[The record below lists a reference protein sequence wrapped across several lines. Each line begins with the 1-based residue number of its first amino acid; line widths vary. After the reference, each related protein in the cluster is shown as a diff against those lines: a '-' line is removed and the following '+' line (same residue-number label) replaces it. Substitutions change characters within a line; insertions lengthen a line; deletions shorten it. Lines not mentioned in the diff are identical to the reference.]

1 MPTDLIDL
9 AAPVEKA
16 FLVAVD
22 TGTDDGWTAED
33 SLAELANLA
42 TTAGADVV
50 GAEWQNRRHVD
61 PNWYVGK
68 GKAEELVAAKRET
81 GFDVLVADDE
91 LSPAQ
96 QRALEELLNVKV
108 IDRSRLILD
117 IFALHAQTHEGR
129 LQVELAQLEYQLPRL
144 TRLWTHLS
152 RTGGGIGTRG
162 PGESQLETDR
172 RIIRTRI
179 SKMKE
184 RVEQVRQQ
192 RETAARGRDRRL
204 WPTVGIVGYTNAG
217 KSTLLNA
224 LVGSEVAQAE
234 DKLFATLD
242 PTSRQVKLGDG
253 QTAIV
258 TDTVGFIHKLPH
270 QLVEAFRATLEEV
283 NRADVLVEVVDASD
297 AHFEEHRATV
307 QTVLDE
313 LGAGDKPRLLAFNK
327 ADLLDPAARD
337 GGRRRRP
344 AIAGAVF
351 VSALTGYGMETLRA
365 EIAALL
371 ASLWVDVDVA
381 LPYAAGELLAR
392 VRERGT
398 VELEYG
404 ERDVRVTGRVAPALA
419 GELEAAAARWAAATL
434 EDDAGRRSA
443 PRDDRHRCAPG
454 GRARAADGGRPSSGR
469 SPRAG
474 AAGAGARRSTL
485 DGGAGPLGAARGV
498 AGRPADLPRTGDPGR
513 AADPPSRRRRRELH
527 GNVVTSDGV
536 RHLRFDWSL
545 EHELFIV
552 GSTVGGCRHR
562 CIAWPASS
570 RWGRGG
576 GSRSLADRR
585 RARARRPS
593 AWRVTRTSA
602 GGWHL
607 VDVETRRGTDDAS
620 STTTASRSLPGAGQ
634 LAARDRLIRAFV
646 DGLWTTA
653 RNGAQ
658 LPAKLVDKSVARPQ
672 DASAIV
678 GLARRGPR
686 PKAVS
691 RMQISGVD
699 YGPAVPS
706 GVSVSAAGTREPRP
720 R

>member
-1 MPTDLIDL
+1 MPNDLIDL
-9 AAPVEKA
+9 AIPVEKA

-22 TGTDDGWTAED
+22 TGGDDGWTAED

-42 TTAGADVV
+42 ATAGADVV

-68 GKAEELVAAKRET
+68 GKAEELVAARRET

-184 RVEQVRQQ
+184 RVDQVRQQ

-224 LVGSEVAQAE
+224 LVGSEVAKAE

-270 QLVEAFRATLEEV
+270 QLVDAFRATLEEV
-283 NRADVLVEVVDASD
+283 TRADVLVEVVDASD
-297 AHFEEHRATV
+297 GHFDEHRATV

-327 ADLLDPAARD
+327 TDLLDPAARD
-337 GGRRRRP
+337 AAFPLPAIGGR
-344 AIAGAVF
+344 VF
-351 VSALTGYGMETLRA
+351 VSALTGSGMDTLRA

-371 ASLWVDVDVA
+371 ASMWVDVDVA
-381 LPYAAGELLAR
+381 MPYAAGELLAR
-392 VRERGT
+392 VRERGA
-398 VELEYG
+398 VELEYR

-419 GELEAAAARWAAATL
+419 GELDAVAERWAASL
-434 EDDAGRRSA
+434 DDVG
-443 PRDDRHRCAPG
+443 PIE
-454 GRARAADGGRPSSGR
+454 
-469 SPRAG
+469 AG
-474 AAGAGARRSTL
+474 AAAER
-485 DGGAGPLGAARGV
+485 
-498 AGRPADLPRTGDPGR
+498 
-513 AADPPSRRRRRELH
+513 
-527 GNVVTSDGV
+527 
-536 RHLRFDWSL
+536 
-545 EHELFIV
+545 
-552 GSTVGGCRHR
+552 
-562 CIAWPASS
+562 
-570 RWGRGG
+570 
-576 GSRSLADRR
+576 
-585 RARARRPS
+585 
-593 AWRVTRTSA
+593 
-602 GGWHL
+602 
-607 VDVETRRGTDDAS
+607 
-620 STTTASRSLPGAGQ
+620 
-634 LAARDRLIRAFV
+634 
-646 DGLWTTA
+646 
-653 RNGAQ
+653 
-658 LPAKLVDKSVARPQ
+658 
-672 DASAIV
+672 
-678 GLARRGPR
+678 
-686 PKAVS
+686 
-691 RMQISGVD
+691 
-699 YGPAVPS
+699 
-706 GVSVSAAGTREPRP
+706 
-720 R
+720 

>member
-1 MPTDLIDL
+1 MTSRLIDL
-9 AAPVEKA
+9 EVPVEKA

-22 TGTDDGWTAED
+22 TGAEDGWTAQE
-33 SLAELANLA
+33 SLSELANLA
-42 TTAGADVV
+42 ATAGADVV

-61 PNWYVGK
+61 PNWYIGK
-68 GKAEELVAAKRET
+68 GKAQELASAKRET
-81 GFDVLVADDE
+81 GFDVLIADDE

-192 RETAARGRDRRL
+192 RSTAARGRDRRL

-217 KSTLLNA
+217 KSTLLNT
-224 LVGSEVAQAE
+224 LVGSEVAKAE

-270 QLVEAFRATLEEV
+270 QLVDAFRATLEEV

-297 AHFEEHRATV
+297 PHVVEHRATV

-313 LGAGDKPRLLAFNK
+313 LGAGEKPRLVAFNK
-327 ADLLDPAARD
+327 ADLVERAALNGSAAAPAV
-337 GGRRRRP
+337 
-344 AIAGAVF
+344 AGSVL
-351 VSALTGYGMETLRA
+351 VSALTGFGMDTLRA

-371 ASLWVDVDVA
+371 ATLWVDVDA
-381 LPYAAGELLAR
+381 SLPYAAGELLAR

-404 ERDVRVTGRVAPALA
+404 ERDVRIVGRVAPALA
-419 GELEAAAARWAAATL
+419 SELEAASQLWA
-434 EDDAGRRSA
+434 E
-443 PRDDRHRCAPG
+443 
-454 GRARAADGGRPSSGR
+454 
-469 SPRAG
+469 
-474 AAGAGARRSTL
+474 
-485 DGGAGPLGAARGV
+485 
-498 AGRPADLPRTGDPGR
+498 
-513 AADPPSRRRRRELH
+513 
-527 GNVVTSDGV
+527 
-536 RHLRFDWSL
+536 
-545 EHELFIV
+545 
-552 GSTVGGCRHR
+552 TV
-562 CIAWPASS
+562 
-570 RWGRGG
+570 
-576 GSRSLADRR
+576 D
-585 RARARRPS
+585 
-593 AWRVTRTSA
+593 
-602 GGWHL
+602 
-607 VDVETRRGTDDAS
+607 
-620 STTTASRSLPGAGQ
+620 
-634 LAARDRLIRAFV
+634 
-646 DGLWTTA
+646 
-653 RNGAQ
+653 
-658 LPAKLVDKSVARPQ
+658 
-672 DASAIV
+672 
-678 GLARRGPR
+678 
-686 PKAVS
+686 AVS
-691 RMQISGVD
+691 PVIAQG
-699 YGPAVPS
+699 
-706 GVSVSAAGTREPRP
+706 
-720 R
+720 